1 MKRYSPIVIA
11 LYLPLWHTCTKP
23 HGSFPLLINLI
34 KYKGVLSFAREICV
48 FTFPSAILAVLIAL
62 FVANI
67 ASKISLLLS
76 SSILCLIAYL
86 FFPPSFIYH
95 HLGIFLLIS
104 ALIFHPKK
112 ATEHLFFSL
121 FFITLLHS
129 FSALLTS
136 IHFYGINLPLL
147 SSLLIPITCL
157 YLLATKD
164 IYPSKVTLISLFPL
178 TIFPVAFSLHGDIT
192 FNSIYVLA
200 ILLLCGSVFVLLEK
214 RSFPYL
220 FTMFLL
226 TLSIIPFLEEK
237 LLFTMAFTPL
247 ALFISIFHLLS
258 TSMRRMNK
266 RRLQFE
272 KASL

>member
-1 MKRYSPIVIA
+1 MKKYSPLVLA
-11 LYLPLWHTCTKP
+11 LYLPLWHTCTKLG
-23 HGSFPLLINLI
+23 GSFPLLINLI
-34 KYKGVLSFAREICV
+34 KYKGVLSLAREICV
-48 FTFPSAILAVLIAL
+48 FTFPSAITAVFIAL
-62 FVANI
+62 FIANI

-76 SSILCLIAYL
+76 SATLCLLAYL

-95 HLGIFLLIS
+95 QLGIFLLIS

-147 SSLLIPITCL
+147 SSLLLPITCL

-192 FNSIYVLA
+192 FNSVYVLA
-200 ILLLCGSVFVLLEK
+200 IFLLCASIYVLLEK
-214 RSFPYL
+214 RSFPYML
-220 FTMFLL
+220 SMLLL

-237 LLFTMAFTPL
+237 LLFAVVFTPF
-247 ALFISIFHLLS
+247 ALLISIFQLLS

-272 KASL
+272 KAS